1 MSVLHHFFL
10 LALLIQEATS
20 LKGRWFGNGK
30 KPAPF
35 SKKYRDANP
44 DASKYGGYEDGGS
57 SSSSSGDGEVSNTKM
72 LLFFGICFAAY
83 FMWSRKPAGGAS
95 STTRAAGTFRGSGG
109 NTLGSSRT
117 ATTGA
122 AARTIPTRTPAR
134 SPVVPTAATAATAT
148 PRDRTKE
155 REARL
160 RALDRLPK
168 NMADA
173 ARAGNTTGSGGGG
186 GGGGGARTTTTA
198 SSGGGARQRVG
209 GVHGFSS
216 GSAAAQPLGGG
227 SVSGTD
233 ATADDRARLIFPE
246 DGKED

>member
-10 LALLIQEATS
+10 LALLVQEATS

-44 DASKYGGYEDGGS
+44 DASKYGGYEDGAS
-57 SSSSSGDGEVSNTKM
+57 SAGDGEVSNTKM

-117 ATTGA
+117 ATTGT

-134 SPVVPTAATAATAT
+134 SPVDPTAATAATAM

-173 ARAGNTTGSGGGG
+173 ARAGNTTG

-216 GSAAAQPLGGG
+216 GSAAAQSGGGG
-227 SVSGTD
+227 SLSGTD